1 MKKKSLKSRNKRDL
15 KASTKKSTN
24 CSFEEQNKEYTEKIK
39 KRKIQN
45 RLAAQKSRDRKKLKM
60 ETLERENETL
70 KQEIKR
76 VKDILSS
83 YSNHL

>member
-1 MKKKSLKSRNKRDL
+1 MKKKSLKNRNKRDL

-24 CSFEEQNKEYTEKIK
+24 CSLEEQNKEYTEKIK

-83 YSNHL
+83 YSNQL